1 MGRVE
6 TCLDEVLALGLGHER
21 LELRGGKGVYETG
34 LRHDQEEDLSAG
46 ESGELVRLIDASRR
60 VGMVEDD
67 SGDEEREMNG
77 PFS

>member
-6 TCLDEVLALGLGHER
+6 TCLDEILALGLGNER

-34 LRHDQEEDLSAG
+34 LRHDEEEDLSAG
-46 ESGELVRLIDASRR
+46 ESGELVRLMDAHGGQER
-60 VGMVEDD
+60 VG
-67 SGDEEREMNG
+67 GDEDERGKRDG